1 MKQSSKY
8 KEGILASTR
17 CFTRGR
23 DQMRK
28 KVGRDSSACDK
39 ERYKIDDEEI
49 LCERDLFKLVGD
61 LSWKT
66 GATCLG
72 RRGRVVLGA
81 T

>member
-1 MKQSSKY
+1 MDKWFKD
-8 KEGILASTR
+8 ILPDKDPYHN
-17 CFTRGR
+17 RGR

-61 LSWKT
+61 LSWKK
-66 GATCLG
+66 GATCLESEG
-72 RRGRVVLGA
+72 DLS
-81 T
+81 